1 MSGAT
6 KPGRRFS
13 RRANTIWMG
22 MATAACVAM
31 APVGAVGAL
40 FSPLV
45 FDHQGNILNP
55 LAWIAF
61 LMMVLFW
68 IVCLIGPFGAWILFK
83 RDQAQLA
90 WAAMAAPLAWLMA
103 LVAILQFIPG

>member
-1 MSGAT
+1 MSGAS
-6 KPGRRFS
+6 KNRRPLS
-13 RRANTIWMG
+13 RRTRMIWLG
-22 MATAACVAM
+22 VATGLCLTL
-31 APVGAVGAL
+31 APFGAVGAL

-68 IVCLIGPFGAWILFK
+68 IVCLIGPFGAWVLFK
-83 RDQAQLA
+83 RDQESLA
-90 WAAMAAPLAWLMA
+90 WAAMAAPLAWLML

>member
-1 MSGAT
+1 M
-6 KPGRRFS
+6 
-13 RRANTIWMG
+13 IWLG
-22 MATAACVAM
+22 VATAACLALV
-31 APVGAVGAL
+31 PFGAVGAL

-68 IVCLIGPFGAWILFK
+68 IVCLIGPFGAWVLFK
-83 RDQAQLA
+83 RDQEPLA
-90 WAAMAAPLAWLMA
+90 WAAMAAPLAWLML

>member
-1 MSGAT
+1 MSRAT
-6 KPGRRFS
+6 KPGRQLS
-13 RRANTIWMG
+13 RRAKMIWMG
-22 MATAACVAM
+22 VATAACLAL
-31 APVGAVGAL
+31 APIGAVGAL

-61 LMMVLFW
+61 LLMVLFW
-68 IVCLIGPFGAWILFK
+68 IVCLIGPFLAWVLFK
-83 RDQAQLA
+83 RDREPLA
-90 WAAMAAPLAWLMA
+90 WAAMAAPLAWLTV